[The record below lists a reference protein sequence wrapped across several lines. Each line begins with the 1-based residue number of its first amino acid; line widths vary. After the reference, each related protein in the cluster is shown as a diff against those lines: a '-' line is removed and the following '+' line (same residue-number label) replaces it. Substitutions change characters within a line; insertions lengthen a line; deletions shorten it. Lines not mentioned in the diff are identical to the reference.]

1 MSSKVRRVL
10 AIGMLV
16 LLIIVSAVSFYSREN
31 RVFYAATTVSA
42 APDMSPLLRW
52 RRAATTRDSRNHQES

>member
-1 MSSKVRRVL
+1 MNSKVRRVI

-31 RVFYAATTVSA
+31 RAFHTATIASP
-42 APDMSPLLRW
+42 APDTSHQLR
-52 RRAATTRDSRNHQES
+52 